1 MGSCVSVHKDP
12 ESAMKLRLS
21 IGSKNEKLV
30 IPSPV
35 KDKPDAVNVGN
46 RTIADLAL
54 KSQWSPARFT
64 AGSKDEAFFDSQP
77 WLESDCEDDF
87 FSVNGILPFSWKY
100 SSPPQVL
107 LGKPTKLFKES
118 LRDDQYTE
126 EETAARNKDEAPEN
140 VVPEATSIVQ
150 PPKSTNA
157 TPYLS
162 GANSGNSSERT
173 PNGVLKAEDKSVK
186 SAQCCIPRLL
196 SSRSFSER
204 RKRTNPA
211 PNVG

>member
-1 MGSCVSVHKDP
+1 MCFSPQRPGVRHEAPFVNRV
-12 ESAMKLRLS
+12 E
-21 IGSKNEKLV
+21 NEKLV

-64 AGSKDEAFFDSQP
+64 ADFTPSRGNTPVHHKFSLGNLRVNKAPVGEGTVGSIPQP
-77 WLESDCEDDF
+77 
-87 FSVNGILPFSWKY
+87 
-100 SSPPQVL
+100 SPPDKKKKL
-107 LGKPTKLFKES
+107 SELFKES
-118 LRDDQYTE
+118 LRDDQYIE

-140 VVPEATSIVQ
+140 VVPEATSLVQ
-150 PPKSTNA
+150 PPKFTNE

-204 RKRTNPA
+204 RKRTSPA